1 MLRHATP
8 ISVSI
13 QTREQTES
21 GKDASASL
29 ASSGAMRQDTANRL
43 LYATTAAPA
52 TTRRSTAAR
61 DLHQGHFD
69 PPVPL
74 LTLQPRQL
82 RPRPH
87 EPMPPRSSPTPHLAS
102 TTRRD
107 DSQTTT
113 MRRPDRPTGAV
124 VRLDST
130 LIDSPRLARLDYPRF
145 DSVRLDSTRFD
156 STRFNSSRLDSPRL
170 VPPTSVQLDPAQ
182 LLPPTALGERVNR
195 LASGV
200 LCRGLN

>member
-1 MLRHATP
+1 MRKHATP
-8 ISVSI
+8 TSVSI

-87 EPMPPRSSPTPHLAS
+87 EPMPPRSSPTSHLAP
-102 TTRRD
+102 TTGRD

-113 MRRPDRPTGAV
+113 KDDRIGPQGQSSDSIRSYSTHLDSSDSTRPASTRSASTRPASTRPASTRLNST
-124 VRLDST
+124 RLDSSPPPRFNWIR
-130 LIDSPRLARLDYPRF
+130 LNSARPRL
-145 DSVRLDSTRFD
+145 
-156 STRFNSSRLDSPRL
+156 
-170 VPPTSVQLDPAQ
+170 
-182 LLPPTALGERVNR
+182 
-195 LASGV
+195 SGN
-200 LCRGLN
+200 G